1 MSRKRNKLKLKLKIC
16 SVMMVFSFVGL
27 AFMIKQRNTYLG
39 VKVYYNQEDS
49 KWAEIPYDTEESTI
63 GTSGCGVIAMAM
75 VLSTLKDR
83 TIDPVE
89 LANYS
94 IENGYCEGYTKR
106 QFFSDIINEEKYKLG
121 LTRVSGEETEVL
133 KELLSDGKHMAIAIM
148 KPGHFTKEGHY
159 IVIYGVEEIDG
170 ENYFKIMDPNMDN
183 ENYGND
189 GQVLYNHKKNGKVKA
204 SEFIFKNECDEY
216 WIYSKVY

>member
-1 MSRKRNKLKLKLKIC
+1 
-16 SVMMVFSFVGL
+16 
-27 AFMIKQRNTYLG
+27 
-39 VKVYYNQEDS
+39 
-49 KWAEIPYDTEESTI
+49 
-63 GTSGCGVIAMAM
+63 
-75 VLSTLKDR
+75 
-83 TIDPVE
+83 
-89 LANYS
+89 
-94 IENGYCEGYTKR
+94 
-106 QFFSDIINEEKYKLG
+106 
-121 LTRVSGEETEVL
+121 
-133 KELLSDGKHMAIAIM
+133 MAIAIM

-216 WIYSKVY
+216 WIYSKAY

>member
-1 MSRKRNKLKLKLKIC
+1 
-16 SVMMVFSFVGL
+16 MMVFSFVGL

-63 GTSGCGVIAMAM
+63 GTAGCGVAAMAM

-148 KPGHFTKEGHY
+148 KPGHFT
-159 IVIYGVEEIDG
+159 VIYGVEEIDG

>member
-1 MSRKRNKLKLKLKIC
+1 MSIKRNKLRLKIC
-16 SVMMVFSFVGL
+16 FVMMVFSFIGL
-27 AFMIKQRNTYLG
+27 AFMIKQSNTYFG
-39 VKVYYNQEDS
+39 FKVYYNQEDS

-63 GTSGCGVIAMAM
+63 GTSGCGVTAMAM
-75 VLSTLKDR
+75 VLSTLKDS

-94 IENGYCEGYTKR
+94 MENGYCEGYTKR
-106 QFFSDIINEEKYKLG
+106 QFFSDIINEEKYRLE
-121 LTRVSGEETEVL
+121 LTRVLGEETEVL
-133 KELLSDGKHMAIAIM
+133 KDLLSDGKHMAIAIM

-159 IVIYGVEEIDG
+159 VVIYGIEEIDG

-183 ENYGND
+183 DNYGDD

-204 SEFIFKNECDEY
+204 SEFILKNECDEY
-216 WIYSKVY
+216 WIYNKAY